1 MNLTPLLGFLA
12 GTITVVSFVPQVV
25 RVWTTRRTRD
35 LSFGAFAL
43 LASGAGA
50 WLAYG
55 VLLRDWPVITTN
67 ALVLLLVGMILVAK
81 IRFG

>member
-1 MNLTPLLGFLA
+1 MSFTAFLGFVA

-25 RVWTTRRTRD
+25 QVWRTRRTRD

-43 LASGAGA
+43 LASGAVL

-55 VLLRDWPVITTN
+55 VLTRDWPVIATN
-67 ALVLLLVGMILVAK
+67 SAVLVLVGAILVAK
-81 IRFG
+81 LRFD